1 MKSIKSIS
9 SRVARDIVVELSKV
23 LRGHEEKVRVFVA
36 AQTLGLPTLLLGSH
50 GTGKTRLVKS
60 FAKMLYKD
68 GAPIKAFMM
77 LLKSTHK
84 PLDVFYSYD
93 LPALMRGEEKV
104 IPKAIDADLV
114 FLDEVFANELILS
127 ALKDFLEERIY
138 DRYEAKWMF
147 FIGATNPGNDFY
159 QNVLIQR
166 NMADL
171 DRFDVII
178 PMTPPASTVVPEVLE
193 MFDEARTRE
202 NDYEPDLK
210 VDVSEISKVR
220 EEILT
225 AVKMSQGAKAYLWL
239 MSMAFSTCYY
249 HDEVTGNKSRADRFN
264 MFERLPCER
273 CTFKKFTMC
282 NYALSPMRFA
292 RSTTFLAKAL
302 AWIEDSKIAGVA
314 HVRTA
319 VKYTLPLR
327 LVATREEVKLSA
339 PTVETFVE
347 QAVKSFESYA
357 LSTIPNLKAMLRKVL
372 ELDDWVPMP
381 TTDEPLVRV
390 LQEDFNSVL
399 GKMRSTV
406 KSIAESLVDE
416 EALEALSTLQNADIA
431 SRARK
436 RLEEIRGVLVI
447 VQPKEL
453 KMLLNVLLKKDY
465 ITEDELAEFAW
476 KLNIEHGFEL
486 NRKGLVVEKVAPRG
500 VRVKGEKAVVEEIKK
515 ALEEMRKKV
524 EAKAEAE
531 KAEKT
536 SSS

>member
-1 MKSIKSIS
+1 MRGIS
-9 SRVARDIVVELSKV
+9 REVAKGIVAELSKV
-23 LRGHEEKVRVFVA
+23 LRGHEEKVEVFTA
-36 AQTLGLPTLLLGSH
+36 AQILGLPTLLLGSH
-50 GTGKTRLVKS
+50 GTGKTRLVKT

-68 GAPIKAFMM
+68 GAPIKVFIM
-77 LLKSTHK
+77 LLKSSHK

-93 LPALMRGEEKV
+93 IPALMRGEEKV

-114 FLDEVFANELILS
+114 FLDEVFANEIILS
-127 ALKDFLEERIY
+127 ALKDFLEERVY
-138 DRYEAKWMF
+138 DRYTAKWLF
-147 FIGATNPGNDFY
+147 FVGATNPGNDFY

-178 PMTPPASTVVPEVLE
+178 PMTPPASTVVPEVLDI
-193 MFDEARTRE
+193 FDEARSRE
-202 NDYEPDLK
+202 NDYEPELK
-210 VDVSEISKVR
+210 VDVSEIPKVR

-225 AVKMSQGAKAYLWL
+225 AVKMSKGAKAYLWL

-264 MFERLPCER
+264 VLDRLPCER

-292 RSTTFLAKAL
+292 RSTTFLSKAL
-302 AWIEDSKIAGVA
+302 AWIEGCDGVSVK

-319 VKYTLPLR
+319 VKYALPLR

-339 PTVETFVE
+339 PTIESFIE
-347 QAVKSFESYA
+347 QAVRSFENYA
-357 LSTIPNLKAMLRKVL
+357 LYAVMYCKEMLKYVL
-372 ELDDWVPMP
+372 ELDNMP
-381 TTDEPLVRV
+381 PLRMDDPLMRV
-390 LQEDFNSVL
+390 LYEDFSYEV
-399 GKMRSTV
+399 GRMRSALQNVIERLT
-406 KSIAESLVDE
+406 DE
-416 EALEALSTLQNADIA
+416 EALEALSTLQNVEIA

-453 KMLLNVLLKKDY
+453 KMLLNILVKKDF
-465 ITEDELAEFAW
+465 ITEDELADLAW
-476 KLNIEHGFEL
+476 KLNTEHGFEL
-486 NRKGLVVEKVAPRG
+486 DRKGLVVEKIAPRG

-515 ALEEMRKKV
+515 ALEEMRRKV
-524 EAKAEAE
+524 EAE
-531 KAEKT
+531 KAEKA
-536 SSS
+536 SPS